1 MHNCYLP
8 PSARSPSLTGLPPP
22 LGRVGV
28 GSLGGSLGGSYPPN
42 CPVLQSK
49 FPPVAPPVVPLVPLP
64 PSPPK
69 FRPPVSNPCGSLPAR
84 MSAAAN
90 GDTVTVGRTN
100 VFFCFILLFL
110 LLITHFGGKVTN
122 ISVNAQTFC
131 CFFIT
136 FFQTSSFLQ
145 RHHTY
150 LIKECQRY
158 AYRAHKPHKEEED
171 TYSPRHP
178 LILSVRLQLPYN
190 RLTRHHPPHY
200 NRCKEGS

>member
-1 MHNCYLP
+1 MLLCK
-8 PSARSPSLTGLPPP
+8 SPSLTG
-22 LGRVGV
+22 RAGV
-28 GSLGGSLGGSYPPN
+28 GLLGWGYPPN
-42 CPVLQSK
+42 CPVFQSK
-49 FPPVAPPVVPLVPLP
+49 LPPLELPPPVVVPLVPLP
-64 PSPPK
+64 PKSSC
-69 FRPPVSNPCGSLPAR
+69 PVSKPLPAR

-100 VFFCFILLFL
+100 VFFFVILLFL
-110 LLITHFGGKVTN
+110 LLITHFGGKVTTF
-122 ISVNAQTFC
+122 SVTTQTFDK
-131 CFFIT
+131 F
-136 FFQTSSFLQ
+136 FLQ

-190 RLTRHHPPHY
+190 RLTRHYPPHY